1 MSSIPKKFAPQSVM
15 YDPVVDGNDHA
26 LIGISPFNGYYNSD
40 NIDTL
45 VTWAAVSFKDFHL
58 FTMDESSKYN
68 LMAQGYSEEEAVKKT
83 RKQDQHL
90 YNKMVR
96 SLEKLGCSPTEAR
109 SKILLI
115 SDLKKNK
122 KYQELYSEYYDFYME
137 NEGFRSDCLDAT
149 KAILEDKI
157 SSDVD
162 QAIQIGV
169 RYLLEEIP
177 VWFDTPAIMNISSS
191 VFVYK
196 NLPTYWK
203 KVCCDYDL
211 VAQNQ
216 RIHICLS

>member
-1 MSSIPKKFAPQSVM
+1 MSLIQKNVVPLSVM
-15 YDPVVDGNDHA
+15 YDPAIDGNEHA
-26 LIGISPFNGYYNSD
+26 LIGISPFNGYYNSG
-40 NIDTL
+40 NIDAF
-45 VTWAAVSFKDFHL
+45 VTWAAANFKDFHL

-68 LMAQGYSEEEAVKKT
+68 LMAQGYSEAEAVKKT

-96 SLEKLGCSPTEAR
+96 SLEKLGCSSTEAR

-122 KYQELYSEYYDFYME
+122 KYQELYAEYYDFYME
-137 NEGFRSDCLDAT
+137 NEGFRSDCLNAA

-162 QAIQIGV
+162 QAIQIAV

-177 VWFDTPAIMNISSS
+177 VWFDTPAIMNIPSS

-196 NLPTYWK
+196 DLPTYWK

-216 RIHICLS
+216 RIYIGSF